1 VAHDGA
7 RFSSPFAAAA
17 MRAGL
22 AEYVRA
28 ATEAAVGAA
37 PPAVDRHIERLR
49 VRIPANADAR
59 TMRETLRRAIAAEL
73 GRKP

>member
-1 VAHDGA
+1 MAHDGA
-7 RFSSPFAAAA
+7 RSSSPFATAT

-22 AEYVRA
+22 ADHVRA

-37 PPAVDRHIERLR
+37 PPAVDRHIERLQ
-49 VRIPANADAR
+49 VRLPANADAR
-59 TMRETLRRAIAAEL
+59 TMREALRRAIAAEL